1 MFERSEL
8 EVFEINILRHIFG
21 LIKGA
26 EKLIKVVERRKCE
39 NKISIRWC

>member
-8 EVFEINILRHIFG
+8 KVFEINILRHIFG